1 MIEKKQRERIFG
13 LDLVRVLANLFILFA
28 HTEWIYPRSSGL
40 VSKIKDVLGFIG
52 IEVFFVISGFFV
64 GQTLYAIYCNS
75 ESKLNQLLLFFKR
88 RAIRILPN
96 YYLALIINLG
106 IVLYFNLEKVEVG
119 RYFLLLQNAVTAPS
133 YFFNES
139 WSIPVKE
146 WSYILLVIVLLVI
159 AAIKKN
165 KFVKLKFVSV
175 VMLLTFFFIW
185 TKMMYHSEHAS
196 SNLYDWNASLHK
208 VVLYRM
214 DSVLIG
220 VLCAVMYVEFSTLWT
235 KSRYWTFVLGA
246 VSIALLIGCMK
257 QFSIVTFP
265 FFWNILL
272 LPLLSVAIAL
282 TLPFFSEWK
291 TKWVIGKVPIQLMSK
306 MSYAIYLLHYSII
319 LFLLK
324 QWVDTSQFSMNQ
336 LHLFTLFYFALT
348 FALSYLM
355 YTWYE
360 KPISKYR

>member
-75 ESKLNQLLLFFKR
+75 ESKLNQFLLFFKR

-119 RYFLLLQNAVTAPS
+119 RYFLLLQNAFTAPS

-146 WSYILLVIVLLVI
+146 WSYVLLVLVLLVF
-159 AAIKKN
+159 ALIKKTRFM
-165 KFVKLKFVSV
+165 KIKFVSV
-175 VMLLTFFFIW
+175 VTLLTFLFIL
-185 TKMMYHSEHAS
+185 TKVMYNSEHATS
-196 SNLYDWNASLHK
+196 SLNNWNASLHK

-220 VLCAVMYVEFSTLWT
+220 VLCAVIYVEFSDMWT
-235 KSRYWTFVLGA
+235 KFRYWTFGLGA
-246 VSIALLIGCMK
+246 VSIALLVGCIK
-257 QFSIVTFP
+257 YFSVDASP
-265 FFWNILL
+265 FFWNVLL
-272 LPLLSVAIAL
+272 LPLLSVVIAL
-282 TLPFFSEWK
+282 MLPFFSEWK
-291 TKWVIGKVPIQLMSK
+291 TKWVMGKAPIQLMSK

-355 YTWYE
+355 YMWFE

>member
-28 HTEWIYPRSSGL
+28 HTEWIYPKSSGV

-64 GQTLYAIYCNS
+64 GQTLYAIYNS
-75 ESKLNQLLLFFKR
+75 SEAKLNQFLLFFRR

-106 IVLYFNLEKVEVG
+106 IVLYFNLEKVDVG
-119 RYFLLLQNAVTAPS
+119 RYFLLLQNGVTAPS

-139 WSIPVKE
+139 WSIPLKE
-146 WSYILLVIVLLVI
+146 WSYLTLVIVLLAV
-159 AAIKKN
+159 AVLQKN
-165 KFVKLKFVSV
+165 KFMKLKFVSV
-175 VMLLTFFFIW
+175 VTLLTFFFIL
-185 TKMMYHSEHAS
+185 TKMIYNSDHAT

-208 VVLYRM
+208 VVLHRM
-214 DSVLIG
+214 DSVFIG
-220 VLCAVMYVEFSTLWT
+220 VLCAVIYVEFSIIWT
-235 KSRYWTFVLGA
+235 KSRYWTFALGVL
-246 VSIALLIGCMK
+246 SIAMLVGCMK
-257 QFSIVTFP
+257 QFSVEAFP
-265 FFWNILL
+265 FFWNVLL

-291 TKWVIGKVPIQLMSK
+291 TKWVMGKAQIQLMSK

-324 QWVDTSQFSMNQ
+324 QWIDTSQFSMNQ
-336 LHLFTLFYFALT
+336 LHVFTLFYFALT
-348 FALSYLM
+348 FALSYVM
-355 YTWYE
+355 YRWFE

>member
-13 LDLVRVLANLFILFA
+13 LDVVRVLANLFILFA
-28 HTEWIYPRSSGL
+28 HTEWIYPRSSGV

-52 IEVFFVISGFFV
+52 IEGFFVISGFFV
-64 GQTLYAIYCNS
+64 GQTLYTIYNS
-75 ESKLNQLLLFFKR
+75 SDTKLNHFLLFFRR

-106 IVLYFNLEKVEVG
+106 IVLCFNLEKVEVG
-119 RYFLLLQNAVTAPS
+119 RYFLLLQNAFTAPS

-146 WSYILLVIVLLVI
+146 WSYIVLVVVLLAI
-159 AAIKKN
+159 AAVQTS
-165 KFVKLKFVSV
+165 KFMKLKFVSV
-175 VMLLTFFFIW
+175 VSLLTFFFILA
-185 TKMMYHSEHAS
+185 KMMYNSEHTF
-196 SNLYDWNASLHK
+196 SNLYDWNTSLHK

-220 VLCAVMYVEFSTLWT
+220 VLCAVIYVEFLAIWS
-235 KSRYWTFVLGA
+235 KFRYWTFALGT
-246 VSIALLIGCMK
+246 VSIALLLGCMR
-257 QFSIVTFP
+257 QFSIDVFP
-265 FFWNILL
+265 FFWNVLL

-291 TKWVIGKVPIQLMSK
+291 TKWVMGKAPIELMSK

-355 YTWYE
+355 YTWFE